1 MADRQQ
7 RPSDWRLVS
16 CPATVA
22 LPFYVLCLP
31 WTVILFIVMLRYANQ
46 DRTITKSSTSTSPY
60 KAKWYRRQGHKED
73 PWISLT
79 DHQDAIDDGYGDF
92 LYGEGSYVGS
102 IAKKVLNSDKGANV
116 YIRSKSGSP
125 AQPIIALSLSVFQ
138 SLGSS
143 HPSPDPCPFKSM
155 ALRPTWGMDLLL
167 CCPVGLVARCRRMQP
182 GAVGSPGHTR
192 QGSDGEGRRFRLGA
206 RQWRRRRR

>member
-22 LPFYVLCLP
+22 LPFYVLCIP

-60 KAKWYRRQGHKED
+60 KAKWYRRQGNKED

-79 DHQDAIDDGYGDF
+79 NHHGAIDDGDI
-92 LYGEGSYVGS
+92 LYGGGSYGGS
-102 IAKKVLNSDKGANV
+102 HAKNVLNSDKGANV

-143 HPSPDPCPFKSM
+143 HPSPDPCP
-155 ALRPTWGMDLLL
+155 
-167 CCPVGLVARCRRMQP
+167 CPDPHCNH
-182 GAVGSPGHTR
+182 SPSHPPSTVTPPVR
-192 QGSDGEGRRFRLGA
+192 SQVQAAIPPD
-206 RQWRRRRR
+206 RRRLRSF